1 VPVNGTLEER
11 APARDNTDRK
21 DMAGEKEIRTKIAS
35 VKNMQ
40 KITSAMEK
48 VAASKIR
55 KAQQQMEAS
64 RPYAERVRRVV
75 GHLAFANPDYKH
87 PFLTEREAQRV
98 GYIVISTDRGLCG
111 GLNANLFK
119 TVIGEISRWQAEDV
133 KVDLALVGAKA
144 VQFFRRMGGSVVG
157 TASHLGDRPTVNDLI
172 GSIKIMLDSYSEGTI
187 DRLFLVHNEFVNSM
201 TQTPDVKQLLPT
213 AGIAKDGDELQKHW
227 DYIYEPGADEL
238 LDDVLMRYIE
248 SQVYRGAVENF
259 ACEMAAKMV
268 AMKSATDNA
277 GEIIDGL
284 QLQYNKARQAAITQE
299 ISEIVGGAAAVSG

>member
-1 VPVNGTLEER
+1 
-11 APARDNTDRK
+11 
-21 DMAGEKEIRTKIAS
+21 MAGEKEIRSKIAS

-55 KAQQQMEAS
+55 KAQKQMEAS
-64 RPYAERVRRVV
+64 RPYAERIRRVV
-75 GHLAFANPDYKH
+75 GHLTYANGDNQH
-87 PFLTEREAQRV
+87 PFLTEREVSRV

-119 TVIGEISRWQAEDV
+119 TTIGEIADWQDKGV

-144 VQFFRRMGGSVVG
+144 VAFFRRLGGNVVG
-157 TASHLGDRPTVNDLI
+157 TATHLGDRPSVNDLI
-172 GSIKIMLDSYSEGTI
+172 GSIKIMLDAYEEERI
-187 DRLFLVHNEFVNSM
+187 DRLFVVHNRFVNSM
-201 TQTPDVKQLLPT
+201 TQTPRVLQLLP
-213 AGIAKDGDELQKHW
+213 ASVKQEEGELQQHW
-227 DYIYEPGADEL
+227 DYIYEPEASEL
-238 LDDVLMRYIE
+238 LDNVLMRYIE

-277 GEIIDGL
+277 GDIIEGL
-284 QLQYNKARQAAITQE
+284 QLEYNKARQAAITQE

>member
-1 VPVNGTLEER
+1 V
-11 APARDNTDRK
+11 
-21 DMAGEKEIRTKIAS
+21 AGEKEIRSKIAS

-55 KAQQQMEAS
+55 KAQRQMEAS
-64 RPYAERVRRVV
+64 RPYAERIRRVV
-75 GHLAFANPDYKH
+75 GHLAHANPDYRH
-87 PFLTEREAQRV
+87 PYLTEREVKRV

-119 TVIGEISRWQAEDV
+119 CMIGEIGKWHDENVQ
-133 KVDLALVGAKA
+133 VDLSLVGAKA
-144 VQFFRRMGGSVVG
+144 VAFFRRMGGTVLG
-157 TASHLGDRPTVNDLI
+157 TATHLGDKPSVNELI
-172 GSIKIMLDSYSEGTI
+172 GSIKVMLDAYSDGKI
-187 DRLFLVHNEFVNSM
+187 DRLFLVHNQFVNSM
-201 TQTPDVKQLLPT
+201 TQTPEVTQLLP
-213 AGIAKDGDELQKHW
+213 ASGIGTDDEDLQAHW
-227 DYIYEPGADEL
+227 DYIYEPDAGEL

-259 ACEMAAKMV
+259 ACEMAAKMM

-277 GEIIDGL
+277 GDIIDGL
-284 QLQYNKARQAAITQE
+284 QLKYNKARQASITQE

>member
-1 VPVNGTLEER
+1 
-11 APARDNTDRK
+11 
-21 DMAGEKEIRTKIAS
+21 MAGEKEIRSKIAS

-55 KAQQQMEAS
+55 KAQNQMEAS
-64 RPYAERVRRVV
+64 RPYAERIRRVV
-75 GHLAFANPDYKH
+75 GHLAHANPDYKH
-87 PFLTEREAQRV
+87 PYLTEREVRRV
-98 GYIVISTDRGLCG
+98 GYIVISTDRGMCG
-111 GLNANLFK
+111 GLNVNMFK
-119 TVIGEISRWQAEDV
+119 HLIGEIADWQDKDV
-133 KVDLALVGAKA
+133 EVDMALVGAKA
-144 VQFFRRMGGSVVG
+144 VAFFRRLGGNVLG
-157 TASHLGDRPTVNDLI
+157 TASHLGDKPTINDLI
-172 GSIKIMLDSYSEGTI
+172 GSIKIMLDAYGDGKI

-201 TQTPDVKQLLPT
+201 TQKPVALQLLP
-213 AGIAKDGDELQKHW
+213 ASGIDGNDKDLQAHW
-227 DYIYEPGADEL
+227 DYIYEPDAGEL

-277 GEIIDGL
+277 GEIIDNL
-284 QLQYNKARQAAITQE
+284 QLKYNKARQASITQE

>member
-1 VPVNGTLEER
+1 MP
-11 APARDNTDRK
+11 
-21 DMAGEKEIRTKIAS
+21 GEKEIRSKIAS

-55 KAQQQMEAS
+55 KAQLQMEAS
-64 RPYAERVRRVV
+64 RPYAERIRRVV
-75 GHLAFANPDYKH
+75 GHLTHANPDYKH
-87 PFLTEREAQRV
+87 PFLTERDVHRV
-98 GYIVISTDRGLCG
+98 GFIVISTDRGLCG

-119 TVIGEISRWQAEDV
+119 SVIAEIAKWRGEDV

-144 VQFFRRMGGSVVG
+144 VRFFRRIGGNVVG
-157 TASHLGDRPTVNDLI
+157 TASHLGDKPNVNDLI
-172 GSIKIMLDSYSEGTI
+172 GSIKIMLDSYSKGEI
-187 DRLFLVHNEFVNSM
+187 DRLFLVHNLFVNSM
-201 TQTPDVKQLLPT
+201 TQKPQVVQVLPATGVKL
-213 AGIAKDGDELQKHW
+213 AEGELQAHW

-248 SQVYRGAVENF
+248 SQIYRGAVENF

-268 AMKSATDNA
+268 AMRSATDNA

-284 QLQYNKARQAAITQE
+284 QLKYNKARQAAITQE
-299 ISEIVGGAAAVSG
+299 ISEIVGGAAAVSS

>member
-1 VPVNGTLEER
+1 
-11 APARDNTDRK
+11 
-21 DMAGEKEIRTKIAS
+21 MAGEKEIRSKIAS

-55 KAQQQMEAS
+55 KAQKQMQES
-64 RPYAERVRRVV
+64 RPYAQRIRRVI
-75 GHLAFANPDYKH
+75 GHLSHANPDYKH
-87 PFLTEREAQRV
+87 PFLIEREAKRV
-98 GYIVISTDRGLCG
+98 GLIIISTDRGLCG

-119 TVIGEISRWQAEDV
+119 TVIGQIAKWQGEGAE
-133 KVDLALVGAKA
+133 VDLALVGAKA
-144 VQFFRRMGGSVVG
+144 VQFFRRMGGNVVG
-157 TASHLGDRPTVNDLI
+157 TATHLGDRPSVNDLI
-172 GSIKIMLDSYSEGTI
+172 GAITIMLQSYEEGTI
-187 DRLFLVHNEFVNSM
+187 DRLFLVHNEFVSAM
-201 TQTPDVKQLLPT
+201 SQKPEVTTLLPVSQIDLGGESL
-213 AGIAKDGDELQKHW
+213 AEHW
-227 DYIYEPGADEL
+227 DYIYEPDAGEL
-238 LDDVLMRYIE
+238 LDEVLTRYIE

-284 QLQYNKARQAAITQE
+284 QLEYNKARQAAITQE

>member
-1 VPVNGTLEER
+1 MP
-11 APARDNTDRK
+11 
-21 DMAGEKEIRTKIAS
+21 GEKEIRSKIAS

-55 KAQQQMEAS
+55 KAQKQMEES
-64 RPYAERVRRVV
+64 RPYAQRIRRVI
-75 GHLAFANPDYKH
+75 GHLSHANPDYKH
-87 PFLTEREAQRV
+87 PFLIERDAKRV
-98 GYIVISTDRGLCG
+98 GLIIISTDRGLCG

-119 TVIGEISRWQAEDV
+119 TVIGEISKWRGEDV
-133 KVDLALVGAKA
+133 EVDLALVGAKA
-144 VQFFRRMGGSVVG
+144 VQFFRRMGGNVVG
-157 TASHLGDRPTVNDLI
+157 TATHLGDRPSVNDLI
-172 GSIKIMLDSYSEGTI
+172 GAITIMLKSYEEGTI
-187 DRLFLVHNEFVNSM
+187 DRLFLVHNEYVSAMSQNPEV
-201 TQTPDVKQLLPT
+201 TTLLPVSQ
-213 AGIAKDGDELQKHW
+213 IDLGDESLQEHW
-227 DYIYEPGADEL
+227 DYIYEPDAGEL
-238 LDDVLMRYIE
+238 LDDVLTRYIE

-284 QLQYNKARQAAITQE
+284 QLEYNKARQAAITQE